1 MPKSPLCLQA
11 TPIPLSCASDHLWQQ
26 RPLPQRRQ
34 CHDLI
39 TELLMRLI
47 SSDASQEN
55 SHEQHD

>member
-1 MPKSPLCLQA
+1 MPKSPLRLQS
-11 TPIPLSCASDHLWQQ
+11 TPINLPFASDHLWQQ
-26 RPLPQRRQ
+26 LPLTQRRQ